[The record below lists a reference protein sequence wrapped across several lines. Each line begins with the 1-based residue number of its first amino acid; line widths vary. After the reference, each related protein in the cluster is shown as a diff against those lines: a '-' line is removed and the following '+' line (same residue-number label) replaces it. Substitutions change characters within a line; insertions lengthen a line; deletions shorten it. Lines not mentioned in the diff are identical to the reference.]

1 MEEFLADVRS
11 QSDVV
16 RGVLASYRGPLEAQL
31 GAAARI
37 VGRRDGGSVVLA
49 IGMGSS
55 LAAARALTFIL
66 PSRPMVL
73 AEDAGE
79 VLHYGLEAAAAATAV
94 VAISQSGR
102 SIETVRAVAEIRRRT
117 ATPVVVV
124 TNDPTSPLAELGHV
138 VLPMLAGQ
146 EIAVSTKTYVA
157 SLVVLLLF
165 AERLRPGI
173 IREADVDLAADWMA
187 HAVDEDASALLA
199 TELSERRGL
208 FILGRGPSLS
218 AAEYAALIIKE
229 MAALPAEAMSG
240 GAFRH
245 GPLEVT
251 LSDVGVVILAP
262 AGRTADLGAR
272 LAVEIAERG
281 RAVWLLTDPER
292 ARTLRAPS
300 SLRLA
305 SVPPVP
311 EALAPLATVVPLQLL
326 AAHLAEARGRRA
338 GAMVLVSKTT
348 EHE

>member
-1 MEEFLADVRS
+1 MDEFLADVRS
-11 QSDVV
+11 QSEAV
-16 RGVLASYRGPLEAQL
+16 RAVLASYRSTLDAQL

-37 VGRRDGGSVVLA
+37 LGRRDSGSVILA
-49 IGMGSS
+49 VGMGSS
-55 LAAARALTFIL
+55 LAAARALTFVL
-66 PSRPMVL
+66 PSRPMVV

-79 VLHYGLEAAAAATAV
+79 VLHYGLEAAAEATAV

-102 SIETVRAVAEIRRRT
+102 SVETVRVADEIRRWT
-117 ATPVVVV
+117 STPVVVV
-124 TNDPTSPLAELGHV
+124 TNDLASPLAERGHV

-146 EIAVSTKTYVA
+146 EIAVSTKTYVC
-157 SLVVLLLF
+157 SLVVLLLL
-165 AERLRPGI
+165 AERLQPGI
-173 IREADVDLAADWMA
+173 IDEAHFDLAADGMT
-187 HAVDEDASALLA
+187 HAVDEVAPALLA

-262 AGRTADLGAR
+262 AGRTADLGVR

-281 RAVWLLTDPER
+281 RPVWLLTDPER

-300 SLRLA
+300 SLRLTT
-305 SVPPVP
+305 VPPVP
-311 EALAPLATVVPLQLL
+311 EALAPLVTVVPLQLL

-338 GAMVLVSKTT
+338 GAMVLVGKTT